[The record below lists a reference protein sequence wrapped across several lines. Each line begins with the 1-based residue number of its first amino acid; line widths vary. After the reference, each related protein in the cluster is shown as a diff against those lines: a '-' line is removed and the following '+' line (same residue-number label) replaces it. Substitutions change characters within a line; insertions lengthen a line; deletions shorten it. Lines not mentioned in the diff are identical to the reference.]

1 MSVPFRTL
9 DDVRVEDARVLLRG
23 DLNVPMQDGVIS
35 DITRLQRLVT
45 TINELTGKKAK
56 VIVLSHFGRPKGK
69 PEVGMS
75 LKPVAEELAKL
86 LKKPVAFCP
95 ELIGAVAE
103 EAVAAMKPGDVMVME
118 NTRFYKGEEENDPD
132 FNRAVA
138 KLGDVYVNDAFSVA
152 HRAHASTEGLAHI
165 LPSCAGR
172 DMQAEIQAISAA
184 LEDPQRP
191 LGAIVGGSKI
201 STKLVLLK
209 NLTAKVDVLV
219 LGGAMANTFLGASGK
234 NVGASMHEPD
244 MYDTARTIMAE
255 SARRGCEII
264 LPVDLVVAKELKPNV
279 ETQTVSA
286 DAIPADYRA
295 MDAGP
300 ESVKRV
306 GAALSR
312 CKTIVWNG
320 PMGVFEVPPFNK
332 GTDAVGEIIAE
343 LTQSGKAMSVAGGGD
358 TASAINQAG
367 VADKL
372 TYMSTAGGAFLEW
385 LEGRM
390 LPGVEILRKKD
401 ALPKQVAR

>member
-1 MSVPFRTL
+1 MNASFRTL
-9 DDVRVEDARVLLRG
+9 DDVRVEDARILLRG
-23 DLNVPMQDGVIS
+23 DLNVPMQNGVVS
-35 DITRLQRLVT
+35 DSTRLQRLAI
-45 TINELTGKKAK
+45 TINELTGKKAR
-56 VIVLSHFGRPKGK
+56 VIILSHFGRPKGT
-69 PEVGMS
+69 PEEGMS
-75 LKPVAEELAKL
+75 LKPVAEELAKI
-86 LKKPVAFCP
+86 LKKPVTFCP
-95 ELIGAVAE
+95 ELIGVVAE
-103 EAVAAMKPGDVMVME
+103 QAVAAMKPGDVMVME
-118 NTRFYKGEEENDPD
+118 NTRFYKGEEKNDPE
-132 FNRAVA
+132 FCRAVA

-152 HRAHASTEGLAHI
+152 HRAHMSTEGLAHI

-172 DMQAEIQAISAA
+172 DMEAEVRAISTA
-184 LEDPQRP
+184 LENPQRP

-201 STKLVLLK
+201 STKLDLLK

-219 LGGAMANTFLGASGK
+219 LGGAMANTFLGAVGK

-244 MYDTARTIMAE
+244 MYETARTIMAE
-255 SARRGCEII
+255 SAKRGCDII

-279 ETQTVSA
+279 ETQTVLV
-286 DAIPADYRA
+286 DAIPADGRA

-300 ESVKRV
+300 ESISRV
-306 GAALSR
+306 GEALSR

-332 GTDAVGEIIAE
+332 GTDALGEIIAG
-343 LTQSGKAMSVAGGGD
+343 LTQSGRAMSIAGGGD

-385 LEGRM
+385 LEGRA

-401 ALPKQVAR
+401 AKLKQVAG